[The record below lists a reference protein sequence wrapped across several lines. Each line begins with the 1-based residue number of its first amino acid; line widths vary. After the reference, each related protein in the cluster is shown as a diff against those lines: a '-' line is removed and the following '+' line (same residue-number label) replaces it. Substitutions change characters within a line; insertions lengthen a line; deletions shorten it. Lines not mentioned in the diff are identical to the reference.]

1 MFDLIRST
9 PGVSPTSPGSGTVN
23 TVSVFG
29 SAVNENTF
37 LIDGTN
43 FTCPCQGVS
52 RSEPIV
58 DVIQELHV
66 QSMGASVE
74 YGNLQGGVFN
84 VITKQGGARLAAK
97 ASYYGQPASL
107 TAQPVVVAIPRGT
120 QASSGYERVGY
131 RDLTASLGGPVKRDR
146 LWFFGAYQYLRD

>member
-52 RSEPIV
+52 RAEPIV

-84 VITKQGGARLAAK
+84 VITKQGGARLA
-97 ASYYGQPASL
+97 GRD
-107 TAQPVVVAIPRGT
+107 VVLRSGLGPHRAAGRPR
-120 QASSGYERVGY
+120 R
-131 RDLTASLGGPVKRDR
+131 
-146 LWFFGAYQYLRD
+146 